1 MPAVVFGPDRVIRRE
16 RSKVGLVLGAG
27 GVLGAA
33 WMTGALVRLQERLP
47 VADADLIVGT
57 SAGSVLAAALR
68 CRASMDEI
76 VAWQCGDA
84 SGMLAES
91 TMLAAQDG
99 PLPPWPQMRPGSLPL
114 ARAALLLQVPPW
126 VGASGWLPH
135 GRGQHVALRSL
146 VSALHSAPSPAS
158 SAGCPGRILGRRP
171 HLDRGHGLRH
181 RAPGAVRSSGGPSAS
196 LPDAVVA
203 SCSIPGWYEP
213 ARIGGPPL
221 RGRRRPLRHLA
232 ERPGRHGR
240 AGGLRPRADGQH
252 RTRSSAPAA
261 PAARAP
267 GQAVADPAA
276 AARGEGAR
284 RAGASGSR
292 S

>member
-33 WMTGALVRLQERLP
+33 WMTGALVCLQERLP

-91 TMLAAQDG
+91 MMLAAQDG

-146 VSALHSAPSPAS
+146 VSALHW
-158 SAGCPGRILGRRP
+158 
-171 HLDRGHGLRH
+171 RH
-181 RAPGAVRSSGGPSAS
+181 
-196 LPDAVVA
+196 
-203 SCSIPGWYEP
+203 
-213 ARIGGPPL
+213 
-221 RGRRRPLRHLA
+221 H
-232 ERPGRHGR
+232 
-240 AGGLRPRADGQH
+240 QH
-252 RTRSSAPAA
+252 PQR
-261 PAARAP
+261 AARAP
-267 GQAVADPAA
+267 GSTATPGSWPWTTTPGSGCCSVTRRPRARHCPTPWSPPARSRAGMSRPASAA
-276 AARGEGAR
+276 AATWTA
-284 RAGASGSR
+284 ASAPPPR
-292 S
+292 